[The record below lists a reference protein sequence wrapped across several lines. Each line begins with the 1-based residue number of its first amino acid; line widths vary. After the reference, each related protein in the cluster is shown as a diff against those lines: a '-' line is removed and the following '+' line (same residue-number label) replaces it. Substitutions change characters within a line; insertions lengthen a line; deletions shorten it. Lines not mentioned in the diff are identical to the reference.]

1 MGTPPQT
8 VVRAAQPC
16 SLPFSSLVPSPQH
29 RREGTAS
36 ATSAEHP
43 VDLLLLLQ
51 TSPSLSG
58 SSQAELPLRRTAIFR
73 EKRCLKGPGR
83 CLSRPLLRSLSLRA
97 RAPTSASSL
106 LLPSPRSGSLARA
119 RATTPSPAQRA
130 AASTPQPAASGCR
143 RSRRRSRR
151 TCPPGSGPLLEA
163 VTLSQAPQPPQG

>member
-29 RREGTAS
+29 RRTMAD
-36 ATSAEHP
+36 SAEHP
-43 VDLLLLLQ
+43 DALLLLLQ

-58 SSQAELPLRRTAIFR
+58 SSPVVLPPRRTAMLR
-73 EKRCLKGPGR
+73 EKLCLLGTR
-83 CLSRPLLRSLSLRA
+83 QCLSRPLLRSLSLRA

-119 RATTPSPAQRA
+119 
-130 AASTPQPAASGCR
+130 
-143 RSRRRSRR
+143 
-151 TCPPGSGPLLEA
+151 
-163 VTLSQAPQPPQG
+163 

>member
-29 RREGTAS
+29 RKEGTAS

-58 SSQAELPLRRTAIFR
+58 SSPVDLPPRRTAMLR
-73 EKRCLKGPGR
+73 ERRCFLGQSL

-119 RATTPSPAQRA
+119 
-130 AASTPQPAASGCR
+130 
-143 RSRRRSRR
+143 
-151 TCPPGSGPLLEA
+151 
-163 VTLSQAPQPPQG
+163 

>member
-29 RREGTAS
+29 RREGTTS
-36 ATSAEHP
+36 EATSEHP

-73 EKRCLKGPGR
+73 EKRCL
-83 CLSRPLLRSLSLRA
+83 SRPLLRSLSLRA

-106 LLPSPRSGSLARA
+106 LLPSPRSGS
-119 RATTPSPAQRA
+119 
-130 AASTPQPAASGCR
+130 
-143 RSRRRSRR
+143 
-151 TCPPGSGPLLEA
+151 
-163 VTLSQAPQPPQG
+163 

>member
-29 RREGTAS
+29 RRTTS
-36 ATSAEHP
+36 DSAEHP
-43 VDLLLLLQ
+43 LHPDALLLLLQ

-58 SSQAELPLRRTAIFR
+58 LSPVDLPPRRTAMLR
-73 EKRCLKGPGR
+73 EKLCLLGTR
-83 CLSRPLLRSLSLRA
+83 QCLSRPLLRSLSLRA

-119 RATTPSPAQRA
+119 
-130 AASTPQPAASGCR
+130 
-143 RSRRRSRR
+143 
-151 TCPPGSGPLLEA
+151 
-163 VTLSQAPQPPQG
+163 

>member
-29 RREGTAS
+29 RMERTTSVAD
-36 ATSAEHP
+36 SAEHP
-43 VDLLLLLQ
+43 DALLLLLQ

-58 SSQAELPLRRTAIFR
+58 SSQVELPLRRTAIFR

-119 RATTPSPAQRA
+119 
-130 AASTPQPAASGCR
+130 
-143 RSRRRSRR
+143 
-151 TCPPGSGPLLEA
+151 
-163 VTLSQAPQPPQG
+163 

>member
-29 RREGTAS
+29 RRTTSG
-36 ATSAEHP
+36 SAEHP
-43 VDLLLLLQ
+43 DALLLLLQ

-58 SSQAELPLRRTAIFR
+58 SSPVDLPPRRTVMLR
-73 EKRCLKGPGR
+73 ERRCLLGTSK

-106 LLPSPRSGSLARA
+106 PLPNPRSGSLARA
-119 RATTPSPAQRA
+119 
-130 AASTPQPAASGCR
+130 
-143 RSRRRSRR
+143 
-151 TCPPGSGPLLEA
+151 
-163 VTLSQAPQPPQG
+163 

>member
-29 RREGTAS
+29 RREGTTS
-36 ATSAEHP
+36 GATSEHP
-43 VDLLLLLQ
+43 ADLLLLLQ

-58 SSQAELPLRRTAIFR
+58 SSPVELPPRRTAMLR
-73 EKRCLKGPGR
+73 ERRCLLGKRR
-83 CLSRPLLRSLSLRA
+83 CLSRPHLRSLSLRA

-119 RATTPSPAQRA
+119 
-130 AASTPQPAASGCR
+130 
-143 RSRRRSRR
+143 
-151 TCPPGSGPLLEA
+151 
-163 VTLSQAPQPPQG
+163 

>member
-29 RREGTAS
+29 RRTTS
-36 ATSAEHP
+36 AAADSAEHP
-43 VDLLLLLQ
+43 DALLLLLQ

-58 SSQAELPLRRTAIFR
+58 SSPVDLPPRRTAMLR
-73 EKRCLKGPGR
+73 ERKCLLGTRR

-106 LLPSPRSGSLARA
+106 LLPNPRSGSLARA
-119 RATTPSPAQRA
+119 
-130 AASTPQPAASGCR
+130 
-143 RSRRRSRR
+143 
-151 TCPPGSGPLLEA
+151 
-163 VTLSQAPQPPQG
+163 

>member
-29 RREGTAS
+29 RRTTS
-36 ATSAEHP
+36 DSAEHP
-43 VDLLLLLQ
+43 YPDPLLLLLQ

-58 SSQAELPLRRTAIFR
+58 SSQVELPLRRTAIFR

-106 LLPSPRSGSLARA
+106 LLPSPRSGSLAR
-119 RATTPSPAQRA
+119 RELQLEV
-130 AASTPQPAASGCR
+130 
-143 RSRRRSRR
+143 
-151 TCPPGSGPLLEA
+151 LL
-163 VTLSQAPQPPQG
+163 

>member
-29 RREGTAS
+29 RRTTS
-36 ATSAEHP
+36 DSAEHP

-119 RATTPSPAQRA
+119 
-130 AASTPQPAASGCR
+130 
-143 RSRRRSRR
+143 
-151 TCPPGSGPLLEA
+151 
-163 VTLSQAPQPPQG
+163 

>member
-29 RREGTAS
+29 RRTTS
-36 ATSAEHP
+36 DSAEHP
-43 VDLLLLLQ
+43 DALLLLLQ

-58 SSQAELPLRRTAIFR
+58 LSQVELPLRRTAIFR

-106 LLPSPRSGSLARA
+106 LLPNPRSGSLARA
-119 RATTPSPAQRA
+119 
-130 AASTPQPAASGCR
+130 
-143 RSRRRSRR
+143 
-151 TCPPGSGPLLEA
+151 
-163 VTLSQAPQPPQG
+163 

>member
-29 RREGTAS
+29 RRTTS
-36 ATSAEHP
+36 DSAEHP
-43 VDLLLLLQ
+43 DALLLLLQ

-58 SSQAELPLRRTAIFR
+58 SSPVDLPLRRTVMLR
-73 EKRCLKGPGR
+73 ERRCLLGTSK

-119 RATTPSPAQRA
+119 
-130 AASTPQPAASGCR
+130 
-143 RSRRRSRR
+143 
-151 TCPPGSGPLLEA
+151 
-163 VTLSQAPQPPQG
+163 

>member
-1 MGTPPQT
+1 MGD
-8 VVRAAQPC
+8 
-16 SLPFSSLVPSPQH
+16 
-29 RREGTAS
+29 
-36 ATSAEHP
+36 SAEHP
-43 VDLLLLLQ
+43 EDLLLLLQ

-58 SSQAELPLRRTAIFR
+58 SSPVELQPRRTAMLR
-73 EKRCLKGPGR
+73 ERLSLLGISRCM
-83 CLSRPLLRSLSLRA
+83 SRPHLRSLSLRA

-119 RATTPSPAQRA
+119 GATTPSPAQRA
-130 AASTPQPAASGCR
+130 AASTPQPAARGCR

>member
-29 RREGTAS
+29 RREGTTS
-36 ATSAEHP
+36 DSAEHP
-43 VDLLLLLQ
+43 DALLLLLQ

-58 SSQAELPLRRTAIFR
+58 LSPVELPPRRTVMLR
-73 EKRCLKGPGR
+73 ERRCLLGTSK

-106 LLPSPRSGSLARA
+106 PLPNPRSGSLARA
-119 RATTPSPAQRA
+119 
-130 AASTPQPAASGCR
+130 
-143 RSRRRSRR
+143 
-151 TCPPGSGPLLEA
+151 
-163 VTLSQAPQPPQG
+163 

>member
-29 RREGTAS
+29 RMERETS
-36 ATSAEHP
+36 AADSAEHP
-43 VDLLLLLQ
+43 DALLLLQ

-58 SSQAELPLRRTAIFR
+58 LYPVDLPPRRTAMLR
-73 EKRCLKGPGR
+73 ERRCLLGPRR

-119 RATTPSPAQRA
+119 
-130 AASTPQPAASGCR
+130 
-143 RSRRRSRR
+143 
-151 TCPPGSGPLLEA
+151 
-163 VTLSQAPQPPQG
+163 

>member
-29 RREGTAS
+29 RRTTS
-36 ATSAEHP
+36 DSAEHP
-43 VDLLLLLQ
+43 DALLLLLQ

-58 SSQAELPLRRTAIFR
+58 SSPVDLPPRRTAMLR
-73 EKRCLKGPGR
+73 EKLCLLGTR
-83 CLSRPLLRSLSLRA
+83 QCLSRPLLRSLSLRA

-119 RATTPSPAQRA
+119 
-130 AASTPQPAASGCR
+130 
-143 RSRRRSRR
+143 
-151 TCPPGSGPLLEA
+151 
-163 VTLSQAPQPPQG
+163 

>member
-29 RREGTAS
+29 RRTTS
-36 ATSAEHP
+36 DSAEHP
-43 VDLLLLLQ
+43 EDLLLLLQ

-58 SSQAELPLRRTAIFR
+58 SSPVDLPPRRTAMLR
-73 EKRCLKGPGR
+73 EMRCLLGTSR

-106 LLPSPRSGSLARA
+106 LLPNPRSGSLARA
-119 RATTPSPAQRA
+119 CATTPSPAQR
-130 AASTPQPAASGCR
+130 
-143 RSRRRSRR
+143 
-151 TCPPGSGPLLEA
+151 LL
-163 VTLSQAPQPPQG
+163 LLHP

>member
-16 SLPFSSLVPSPQH
+16 SLPF
-29 RREGTAS
+29 TS
-36 ATSAEHP
+36 AADSAEHP
-43 VDLLLLLQ
+43 DALLLLLQ
-51 TSPSLSG
+51 TNPSLSG
-58 SSQAELPLRRTAIFR
+58 LSPVDLPLRRTAMLR
-73 EKRCLKGPGR
+73 ERLCLLGPRR

-119 RATTPSPAQRA
+119 WATTPSPAQRA
-130 AASTPQPAASGCR
+130 AASTPLPAARGCR

>member
-29 RREGTAS
+29 RRTTSG
-36 ATSAEHP
+36 ATSEHP
-43 VDLLLLLQ
+43 ADLLLLLQ

-58 SSQAELPLRRTAIFR
+58 SSPVDLPPRRTAMLR
-73 EKRCLKGPGR
+73 EMRCLLGKR
-83 CLSRPLLRSLSLRA
+83 QCLSRPHLRSLSLRA

-119 RATTPSPAQRA
+119 
-130 AASTPQPAASGCR
+130 
-143 RSRRRSRR
+143 
-151 TCPPGSGPLLEA
+151 
-163 VTLSQAPQPPQG
+163 

>member
-29 RREGTAS
+29 PDA
-36 ATSAEHP
+36 
-43 VDLLLLLQ
+43 LLLLLQ
-51 TSPSLSG
+51 TNPSLSG
-58 SSQAELPLRRTAIFR
+58 LSPVDLPLRRTAMLR
-73 EKRCLKGPGR
+73 ERLCLLGPRR

-119 RATTPSPAQRA
+119 
-130 AASTPQPAASGCR
+130 
-143 RSRRRSRR
+143 
-151 TCPPGSGPLLEA
+151 
-163 VTLSQAPQPPQG
+163 

>member
-29 RREGTAS
+29 RREGTTS
-36 ATSAEHP
+36 EATSEHP

-97 RAPTSASSL
+97 RA
-106 LLPSPRSGSLARA
+106 
-119 RATTPSPAQRA
+119 TTPSPAQRA
-130 AASTPQPAASGCR
+130 AASTPLPAARGCR
-143 RSRRRSRR
+143 RPRRRSRR

>member
-29 RREGTAS
+29 RRTTS
-36 ATSAEHP
+36 DSAEHP
-43 VDLLLLLQ
+43 DALLLLLQ

-58 SSQAELPLRRTAIFR
+58 SSPVDLPPRRTAMLR
-73 EKRCLKGPGR
+73 ERKCLLGTRR

-119 RATTPSPAQRA
+119 
-130 AASTPQPAASGCR
+130 
-143 RSRRRSRR
+143 
-151 TCPPGSGPLLEA
+151 
-163 VTLSQAPQPPQG
+163 

>member
-29 RREGTAS
+29 RMERETS
-36 ATSAEHP
+36 AADSAEHP
-43 VDLLLLLQ
+43 DALLLLLQ

-58 SSQAELPLRRTAIFR
+58 SSPVDLPLRRTAMLR
-73 EKRCLKGPGR
+73 EMR

-106 LLPSPRSGSLARA
+106 LLPSPRSGS
-119 RATTPSPAQRA
+119 
-130 AASTPQPAASGCR
+130 
-143 RSRRRSRR
+143 
-151 TCPPGSGPLLEA
+151 
-163 VTLSQAPQPPQG
+163 

>member
-29 RREGTAS
+29 RRTTS
-36 ATSAEHP
+36 DSAEHP
-43 VDLLLLLQ
+43 ADLLLLLQ

-58 SSQAELPLRRTAIFR
+58 SSPMDLPPRRTAMLR
-73 EKRCLKGPGR
+73 EMKCLLGTRR
-83 CLSRPLLRSLSLRA
+83 CLSRPLLGSLSLRA

-119 RATTPSPAQRA
+119 
-130 AASTPQPAASGCR
+130 
-143 RSRRRSRR
+143 
-151 TCPPGSGPLLEA
+151 
-163 VTLSQAPQPPQG
+163 